1 MPTSYT
7 LGFVPLPPRYWLF
20 LAFMLLGYATLT
32 QVVKTMVHSQVWR
45 MMVVAAERIASA
57 ARSRARSF
65 AAGADHSGSLLPR
78 EGLCPRATKHAFP
91 WLRIP
96 GVGPVVTCPPSHAL
110 ARDAGSR
117 DPGSEWL

>member
-7 LGFVPLPPRYWLF
+7 LGFVPLPPRYCLF

-78 EGLCPRATKHAFP
+78 EGLCPRATKHA
-91 WLRIP
+91 L
-96 GVGPVVTCPPSHAL
+96 GVNDFIKMVGNFRASGCAAPLSTDDRPSLGP
-110 ARDAGSR
+110 
-117 DPGSEWL
+117 